1 MTHSFRVTIS
11 TTKDEFE
18 YEVDGA
24 SEAHAEEQALMLAE
38 GDGLDPHRMKWV
50 KSVLL
55 G

>member
-1 MTHSFRVTIS
+1 MTHSYRVTID
-11 TTKDEFE
+11 TTKDQFE

-24 SEAHAEEQALMLAE
+24 STEHAEEQALMLAE

-50 KSVLL
+50 KSECL